1 VSAAITV
8 DLQDGG
14 DDDQLNL
21 GGTDT

>member
-8 DLQDGG
+8 DLQEGG